1 MCRAGRLTDAKE
13 LFSRLFEQGLK
24 PDVYTYSIII
34 KGLCNEG
41 LLDEAY
47 KVFRGMEECG
57 CLMDGCRYNVI
68 IQGFLC
74 IKIYQATLLIDEMVD
89 KGFSADATTFELMDE
104 EISAISACGGFYLA
118 SIVACEHI
126 VLLHYRDIMS
136 LDLAVLLQVQVLV
149 LPFKNKEL
157 PLILHLMMEALMEN
171 LKALLVDGFL
181 LGLGLWEARRP
192 GIALEVFKNM
202 CSHGQQPDKVTFSII
217 LDGLCKQGYLDE
229 ALTLFKAMD
238 CVSFTILIDG
248 MCKAGRLNDAKEL
261 FFRHFEKGLQPN
273 VYTYSTIIKG
283 LCKEGLLDEA
293 YKVFRGM
300 EKSGCVPNGCCYNVI
315 IQGFLRHE
323 DVAKATQLI
332 DEMVDKGFSADA
344 TTFECFSPF
353 FHTGNQCML
362 WFLSCKHFDL
372 ALVLQV
378 QVLVLPYKN
387 KELPLILHMIMVQIG
402 NSVSL

>member
-1 MCRAGRLTDAKE
+1 MSARRIFTTTERFFRFQLQTE
-13 LFSRLFEQGLK
+13 IFFTSK
-24 PDVYTYSIII
+24 PV
-34 KGLCNEG
+34 
-41 LLDEAY
+41 
-47 KVFRGMEECG
+47 
-57 CLMDGCRYNVI
+57 
-68 IQGFLC
+68 
-74 IKIYQATLLIDEMVD
+74 
-89 KGFSADATTFELMDE
+89 
-104 EISAISACGGFYLA
+104 
-118 SIVACEHI
+118 
-126 VLLHYRDIMS
+126 
-136 LDLAVLLQVQVLV
+136 
-149 LPFKNKEL
+149 
-157 PLILHLMMEALMEN
+157 
-171 LKALLVDGFL
+171 
-181 LGLGLWEARRP
+181 GLWEARRP

-229 ALTLFKAMD
+229 ALTLFKAMEKSRLKPD

-387 KELPLILHMIMVQIG
+387 KELPLILHMIMTHQPAAE
-402 NSVSL
+402 NSRPLGAAGAAWGGWGLMGRLGPYGANGQSEKSVLLRLYI

>member
-13 LFSRLFEQGLK
+13 LFSRLFEKGLQ

-57 CLMDGCRYNVI
+57 CLPNGCCYNVI
-68 IQGFLC
+68 IQGFLRHKD
-74 IKIYQATLLIDEMVD
+74 IPEATLLIDEMVD
-89 KGFSADATTFELMDE
+89 KGFSADATTFELVKE
-104 EISAISACGGFYLA
+104 FPILFCGLLA
-118 SIVACEHI
+118 LVQ
-126 VLLHYRDIMS
+126 
-136 LDLAVLLQVQVLV
+136 DLAVLLQ
-149 LPFKNKEL
+149 
-157 PLILHLMMEALMEN
+157 
-171 LKALLVDGFL
+171 
-181 LGLGLWEARRP
+181 GLWEARQP

-202 CSHGQQPDKVTFSII
+202 CSHGQQPNKVTFSII

-229 ALTLFKAMD
+229 ALALFKAMEKSRLKLD
-238 CVSFTILIDG
+238 CVSFTILID
-248 MCKAGRLNDAKEL
+248 
-261 FFRHFEKGLQPN
+261 
-273 VYTYSTIIKG
+273 G

-315 IQGFLRHE
+315 IQGFLWHK

-344 TTFECFSPF
+344 TTFELPLASCILSFYF
-353 FHTGNQCML
+353 REKVGNIKALYCCYAHGEKTQLYCGL
-362 WFLSCKHFDL
+362 IALPLLVQDL

-387 KELPLILHMIMVQIG
+387 KELPLILHMMVVQIG